1 MRKNYGYEEADDD
14 INMTPMLDIVFIMLI
29 FFIVTA
35 SFVKESGIDIQRPS
49 AVTSESKEQAS
60 IVVAINEVG
69 EIWID
74 KRAVDVRS
82 VRANIERLRAENPQ
96 GSVVIQADKNST
108 NGLLVQVMDAARQ
121 AGVENVSI
129 ATLAP
134 GE

>member
-60 IVVAINEVG
+60 IIVAIN
-69 EIWID
+69 
-74 KRAVDVRS
+74 
-82 VRANIERLRAENPQ
+82 
-96 GSVVIQADKNST
+96 
-108 NGLLVQVMDAARQ
+108 
-121 AGVENVSI
+121 
-129 ATLAP
+129 
-134 GE
+134 